1 MIAIGVYNELEI
13 LRETS
18 VGLFLGDE
26 EGEDVLL
33 PNKYVPETY
42 EIGDKLNVFV
52 YLDYDERKVATNLT
66 PGILLNE
73 FALLEVVDVADVG
86 TFLDWGMEK
95 HLMVP
100 YKEQRVKMEEG
111 RWYVVYLALDEET
124 DRLYA
129 SNKLEKW
136 LNNDELTL
144 KEGEE
149 VNILVYRETEI
160 GYSVIIN
167 NQFKGLVYKNEI
179 FRNLRIGDKLPAYV
193 KTIREG
199 NKVDISLHPIGY
211 ENFNSKN
218 SEDIYHALV
227 QNGGFL
233 NLTDKSAP
241 EEIYLRFHIS
251 KKAFKKAVGD
261 LYRQRK
267 ITMEDNGIR
276 LVKRG

>member
-1 MIAIGVYNELEI
+1 MIAIGQYNDLEI

-33 PNKYVPETY
+33 PNKYVPEHY
-42 EIGDKLNVFV
+42 DIGDQIRVFV
-52 YLDYDERKVATNLT
+52 YLDYDERKVATTLT

-100 YKEQRVKMEEG
+100 YSEQRVKMEEG

-136 LNNDELTL
+136 LVNDELTVE
-144 KEGEE
+144 EGDE
-149 VNILVYRETEI
+149 VEILVYRETEI
-160 GYSVIIN
+160 GYSVTVN
-167 NQFKGLVYKNEI
+167 NQYRGLAYKNEI
-179 FRNLRIGDKLPAYV
+179 FKDLRIGDKMTAYV
-193 KTIREG
+193 KKIREG
-199 NKVDISLHPIGY
+199 NKIDISLHPIGY

-218 SEDIYHALV
+218 SEDIYHALE
-227 QNGGFL
+227 QNRGFL
-233 NLTDKSAP
+233 PITDKSDP
-241 EEIYLRFHIS
+241 EVIYHRFHIS
-251 KKAFKKAVGD
+251 KKAFKKAIGD

-267 ITMEDNGIR
+267 ITLEDGGIR
-276 LVKRG
+276 IAE

>member
-1 MIAIGVYNELEI
+1 MIAIGKYNDLEI

-33 PNKYVPETY
+33 PNKYVPEHY
-42 EIGDKLNVFV
+42 DIGDQIRVFV
-52 YLDYDERKVATNLT
+52 YLDYDERKVATTLT

-100 YKEQRVKMEEG
+100 YSEQRVKMEEG

-136 LNNDELTL
+136 LVNDELTVE
-144 KEGEE
+144 EGEE
-149 VNILVYRETEI
+149 VEILVYRETEI
-160 GYSVIIN
+160 GYSVTVN
-167 NQFKGLVYKNEI
+167 NKHRGLVYKNEI
-179 FRNLRIGDKLPAYV
+179 FKDLRIGDKMTAYV
-193 KTIREG
+193 KKIREG
-199 NKVDISLHPIGY
+199 NKIDISLHPIGY
-211 ENFNSKN
+211 QNFNSKN
-218 SEDIYHALV
+218 SEDIYHALE
-227 QNGGFL
+227 QNNGYL
-233 NLTDKSAP
+233 PITDKSDP
-241 EEIYLRFHIS
+241 EVIYHHFQIS
-251 KKAFKKAVGD
+251 KKAFKKAIGD

-267 ITMEDNGIR
+267 ITLEDGGIR
-276 LVKRG
+276 IAE

>member
-1 MIAIGVYNELEI
+1 MIAIGVYSELEI

-66 PGILLNE
+66 PGILLHE

-86 TFLDWGMEK
+86 TFLDWGLEK

-100 YKEQRVKMEEG
+100 YKEQRLKMEEG
-111 RWYVVYLALDEET
+111 RWYVVYLDLDEET
-124 DRLYA
+124 NRLYA
-129 SNKLEKW
+129 SNKLEKF
-136 LNNDELTL
+136 LDNDELTIA
-144 KEGEE
+144 EGEE
-149 VNILVYRETEI
+149 VEILIYRETEI

-167 NQFKGLVYKNEI
+167 NKHKGLVYKNEI
-179 FRNLRIGDKLPAYV
+179 FRDLRIGDKIPGYV
-193 KTIREG
+193 KKIREE

-233 NLTDKSAP
+233 HLTDKSAP
-241 EEIYLRFHIS
+241 EEIYLRFNIS
-251 KKAFKKAVGD
+251 KKAFKKAIGD

-267 ITMEDNGIR
+267 IVMEDNGIR
-276 LVKRG
+276 LVE